1 MRADPVEWGL
11 KSHQGVAMLDQLGND
26 ERLRLMKFVCSF
38 AWADL
43 KIRPEERAF
52 VARMIGRLEL
62 DNEERR
68 QVEAWL
74 RMPPSPEGID
84 PTTIPLA
91 HRKTFIE
98 SIEGTISAD
107 GEVSAEERE
116 NLSLFMQLLS

>member
-1 MRADPVEWGL
+1 
-11 KSHQGVAMLDQLGND
+11 MLESLDRS
-26 ERLRLMKFVCSF
+26 ERLQHMKFVCSF

-52 VARMIGRLEL
+52 VTRMIGRLEL

-74 RMPPSPEGID
+74 KMPPSPEGID
-84 PTTIPLA
+84 PTMIPLA
-91 HRKTFIE
+91 HRKTFVE
-98 SIEGTISAD
+98 CIEGIISAD

>member
-1 MRADPVEWGL
+1 
-11 KSHQGVAMLDQLGND
+11 MLDQLGRD

-74 RMPPSPEGID
+74 KIPPSPEGID
-84 PTTIPLA
+84 PTTIPLT

-98 SIEGTISAD
+98 SIEGIISAD
-107 GEVSAEERE
+107 GEISAEERE

>member
-1 MRADPVEWGL
+1 
-11 KSHQGVAMLDQLGND
+11 MLDQLDRD

-74 RMPPSPEGID
+74 KMPPSPEDID

-91 HRKTFIE
+91 HRKIFLE
-98 SIEGTISAD
+98 SIEGIITAD

-116 NLSLFMQLLS
+116 NLSLFVQLLS

>member
-1 MRADPVEWGL
+1 
-11 KSHQGVAMLDQLGND
+11 MLDQLGRD
-26 ERLRLMKFVCSF
+26 DRLRLMKFVCSF

-43 KIRPEERAF
+43 KIRPQERAF
-52 VARMIGRLEL
+52 VARMIRRLEL
-62 DNEERR
+62 NDEERR

-91 HRKTFIE
+91 HRKTFVE
-98 SIEGTISAD
+98 CIEGIISAD

>member
-1 MRADPVEWGL
+1 
-11 KSHQGVAMLDQLGND
+11 MLDQLGRD

-62 DNEERR
+62 DNEEQR

-74 RMPPSPEGID
+74 KMPPSPEGID
-84 PTTIPLA
+84 PTTVPLA

-98 SIEGTISAD
+98 SIEGIITAD

>member
-1 MRADPVEWGL
+1 
-11 KSHQGVAMLDQLGND
+11 MLESLGKT
-26 ERLRLMKFVCSF
+26 ERLQLMKFVCSF

-52 VARMIGRLEL
+52 VTRMIGRLEL

-74 RMPPSPEGID
+74 KLPPSPEGID

-91 HRKTFIE
+91 HRKTFVE
-98 SIEGTISAD
+98 SIEGIISAD

>member
-1 MRADPVEWGL
+1 
-11 KSHQGVAMLDQLGND
+11 MLDQLGRD
-26 ERLRLMKFVCSF
+26 DRLRLMKFVCSF

-52 VARMIGRLEL
+52 VTRMIGRLEL
-62 DNEERR
+62 DSEERR

-74 RMPPSPEGID
+74 KMPPSPEGID

-91 HRKTFIE
+91 HRKTFVE
-98 SIEGTISAD
+98 CIEGIISAD

>member
-1 MRADPVEWGL
+1 
-11 KSHQGVAMLDQLGND
+11 MLDQLGRD
-26 ERLRLMKFVCSF
+26 DRLRLMKFVCSF

-43 KIRPEERAF
+43 KIRPQERAF
-52 VARMIGRLEL
+52 VARMIRRLEL
-62 DNEERR
+62 NDEERR

-98 SIEGTISAD
+98 SIEGIISAD